1 MSRTGVYREGDELMN
16 NQRVL
21 VITNM
26 YPTSE
31 HKSFGI
37 FVKNQ
42 VDALKKRQV
51 HVDVIAV
58 TNPKSGKVNVIKKYS
73 AWFIKTILNLVTK
86 GKTYDVIHAH
96 YVFPSGFLGLLFK
109 KLFGIRLVV
118 TAHGGD
124 IDKMAKKS
132 RRLFKLTEFILHEAD
147 HVIAVGEELH
157 EQIITTFS
165 VDQRKV
171 SIINMGVNREVFK
184 PHDQGKA
191 RMLCGIAEHEKV
203 ILFVGNILQQKGIS
217 ELIDAIDLIH
227 QSEPS
232 VRLYLIGAEKSPSF
246 KHQLERVIKDNQL
259 ENIVQFLGTKEQPV
273 IAKWMSAADCVVL
286 PSYMEGFG
294 LVALEAMA
302 CETPVVGT
310 NVGGLKYLLAD
321 GAGVISPVKNSVELA
336 NSILYILS
344 SEKERNKIIRNGI
357 IKAEENDQERML
369 NRVMDVYFPT
379 GG

>member
-124 IDKMAKKS
+124 
-132 RRLFKLTEFILHEAD
+132 H
-147 HVIAVGEELH
+147 
-157 EQIITTFS
+157 
-165 VDQRKV
+165 
-171 SIINMGVNREVFK
+171 
-184 PHDQGKA
+184 
-191 RMLCGIAEHEKV
+191 
-203 ILFVGNILQQKGIS
+203 
-217 ELIDAIDLIH
+217 
-227 QSEPS
+227 
-232 VRLYLIGAEKSPSF
+232 
-246 KHQLERVIKDNQL
+246 
-259 ENIVQFLGTKEQPV
+259 
-273 IAKWMSAADCVVL
+273 
-286 PSYMEGFG
+286 
-294 LVALEAMA
+294 
-302 CETPVVGT
+302 
-310 NVGGLKYLLAD
+310 
-321 GAGVISPVKNSVELA
+321 
-336 NSILYILS
+336 
-344 SEKERNKIIRNGI
+344 
-357 IKAEENDQERML
+357 
-369 NRVMDVYFPT
+369 
-379 GG
+379 